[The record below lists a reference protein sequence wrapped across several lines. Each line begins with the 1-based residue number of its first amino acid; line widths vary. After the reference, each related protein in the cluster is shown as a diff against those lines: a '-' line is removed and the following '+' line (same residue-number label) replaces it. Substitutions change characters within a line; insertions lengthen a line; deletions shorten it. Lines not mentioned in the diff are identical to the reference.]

1 MKRFFRLCLRILPPG
16 FREKHRS
23 EMELVFAEAVR
34 SRPGLLSG
42 LALAAGTIAD
52 VLRLRWML
60 WRAEVRPRSVKRRS
74 SRMESLWLDL
84 KLAIRSLRKR
94 RDYTLLALL
103 TLAFGIGAVT
113 AVFSV
118 LNGVLLRPLPYSAS
132 DRIVILWH
140 DLGNGAQSLPALH
153 PLDYF
158 DYRERSERFEDW
170 TLATGRE
177 LILSGDAE
185 PELVDVGVVAAN
197 FFSFF
202 GADPFLGRSF
212 TAEEEVFGG
221 PKVAI
226 LTHRIWS
233 RRFGGDPGVVG
244 RTVRLGGE
252 DHEVVGVLPES
263 FRLLLPPEAFRLR
276 DAEIWTPTQ
285 IDRKDLPPRNFT
297 GYTAFGKMN
306 PGVRLEEAQEEMD
319 RLEAQL
325 KSEHAEHQAANL
337 QVRAVLLHGDVVK
350 RARPTLRVLM
360 AAVGLVL
367 LIACGNTAQLLLTRF
382 RTGER
387 ELSIRAA
394 MGASRWRLARLVV
407 LEGFLL
413 ALGGGLLGIL
423 LARIGI
429 EVLPRFATSSLPRL
443 DSVVVDRA
451 VAGLALASAFGAALL
466 FSLVPALSTSRAS
479 LSHSLADAGRGSA
492 SRRKT
497 HLRSI
502 LVVTEVALSVVLLI
516 ATGLT
521 IRSFVS
527 LLEVEPG
534 FEAGGLLTLRVSL
547 PPTEFPEQEERSAL
561 YDVLE
566 EKILAL
572 PGVISV
578 AAVNQLPLTGSG
590 TLQPY
595 AYDEE
600 TTKNWESVTADE
612 RYVTPGFLPTMG
624 ATLIAGRELTRD
636 DVPLGRRR
644 SLIDETLAERAFGGK
659 SAIGRL
665 LRVEPL
671 GHEDP
676 FTEVVGVV
684 RHVRL
689 HDLTRPLLPQFYF
702 PLSWWTSLSLAVRT
716 EGAPETLVSA
726 VTAEVRRLAP
736 GAAIEDVAPMERLVS
751 QARSQARLSLVLM
764 VGFGVFAILLA
775 SVGLFGVVS
784 YAVSQ
789 RRAELGI
796 RLALG
801 ATPAGVRLF
810 VLEGGFRLVA
820 AALVL
825 GLAAAAGLGHLMSGF
840 LYGVRA
846 FDPLTYASVAVL
858 LGLVALAA
866 CWVPAQRATRVDPVT
881 VLKSE

>member
-1 MKRFFRLCLRILPPG
+1 
-16 FREKHRS
+16 
-23 EMELVFAEAVR
+23 MEVVFVEGSR
-34 SRPGLLSG
+34 SRSG
-42 LALAAGTIAD
+42 FISRLAFAAGTISD
-52 VLRLRWML
+52 VLRVRWML
-60 WRAEVRPRSVKRRS
+60 WRAEVRPRFGKRRS
-74 SRMESLWLDL
+74 SRMESVWLDL
-84 KLAIRSLRKR
+84 KLAMRSLRKR
-94 RDYTLLALL
+94 RDYALLALL

-177 LILSGDAE
+177 WILAGDAE
-185 PELVDVGVVAAN
+185 PELVDVGMVAVN

-202 GADPFLGRSF
+202 GTDPMLGRSF
-212 TAEEEVFGG
+212 TGEEEAFGG

-226 LTHRIWS
+226 LTHRLWG
-233 RRFGGDPGVVG
+233 RRFGADPDVVG
-244 RTVRLGGE
+244 RTIRLGGE
-252 DHEVVGVLPES
+252 DHEVVGVLPAS

-276 DAEIWTPTQ
+276 DAEIWTPAQ
-285 IDRKDLPPRNFT
+285 IDRKELPPRNFT
-297 GYTAFGKMN
+297 GYTAFGKMKR
-306 PGVRLEEAQEEMD
+306 GVRLEEAQEEMD

-325 KSEHAEHQAANL
+325 KIEHAEHQAANL

-350 RARPTLRVLM
+350 RARPTLQVLM

-382 RTGER
+382 RAGER

-407 LEGFLL
+407 LEGALL
-413 ALGGGLLGIL
+413 ALGGGALGIL

-443 DSVVVDRA
+443 DDVVIDRA
-451 VAGLALASAFGAALL
+451 VAGFALAAAFAAALL
-466 FSLVPALSTSRAS
+466 FSLAPALSTSRAR
-479 LSHSLADAGRGSA
+479 LSSSLAEAGRGSA
-492 SRRKT
+492 SKQKT
-497 HLRSI
+497 RLRSI
-502 LVVTEVALSVVLLI
+502 LVVAEVALSVVLLI
-516 ATGLT
+516 GTGLT

-527 LLEVEPG
+527 LLGVEPG
-534 FEAGGLLTLRVSL
+534 FEARGLLTLRVSL
-547 PPTEFPEQEERSAL
+547 PSTDFPEQEERTAL
-561 YDVLE
+561 YDVLHE
-566 EKILAL
+566 RLAAL
-572 PGVISV
+572 PGVVSV

-600 TTKNWESVTADE
+600 TAKNWESVTADE
-612 RYVTPGFLPTMG
+612 RYVSPDFFPTMG
-624 ATLIAGRELTRD
+624 ATLLAGRALTRD
-636 DVPLGRRR
+636 DLGPGRRR
-644 SLIDETLAERAFGGK
+644 AVIDETLAEKAFGRE
-659 SAIGRL
+659 SPIGGL

-702 PLSWWTSLSLAVRT
+702 PLSWWTSVSLAIRT
-716 EGAPETLVSA
+716 EGDPEALAGA
-726 VTAEVRRLAP
+726 VTAELRRLAP
-736 GAAIEDVAPMERLVS
+736 GAAIEEVAPMEQLVS
-751 QARSQARLSLVLM
+751 KARSQARLSLVLM
-764 VGFGVFAILLA
+764 VGFGAFAVLLA

-789 RRAELGI
+789 RRVELGI

-801 ATPAGVRLF
+801 ATPGGVRLF
-810 VLEGGFRLVA
+810 VLRDGFALVSA
-820 AALVL
+820 AVVL

-846 FDPLTYASVAVL
+846 IDPLTYAAVAVML
-858 LGLVALAA
+858 AVVALAA
-866 CWVPAQRATRVDPVT
+866 CWVPADRATRVDPVK
-881 VLKSE
+881 VLKAE

>member
-1 MKRFFRLCLRILPPG
+1 
-16 FREKHRS
+16 
-23 EMELVFAEAVR
+23 MELVFAEANR
-34 SRPGLLSG
+34 SRPGLASR

-60 WRAEVRPRSVKRRS
+60 WRAEVRPRFGERRS
-74 SRMESLWLDL
+74 SGMESLWLDL
-84 KLAIRSLRKR
+84 KLAMRSLRKR
-94 RDYTLLALL
+94 RDYALLALL

-132 DRIVILWH
+132 DRMVILWH

-170 TLATGRE
+170 TLATGQE
-177 LILSGDAE
+177 WILSGDAE

-202 GADPFLGRSF
+202 GADPILGRSF
-212 TAEEEVFGG
+212 TVAEEVFGG

-226 LTHRIWS
+226 LTHRLWS
-233 RRFGGDPGVVG
+233 RRFGSDPGVLG
-244 RTVRLGGE
+244 TTIRLGGE
-252 DHEVVGVLPES
+252 DHEVVGVLPAS

-285 IDRKDLPPRNFT
+285 VDRKNLPPRNFT
-297 GYTAFGKMN
+297 GYTAFGKMK
-306 PGVRLEEAQEEMD
+306 PGVRLEQAQEEMD

-360 AAVGLVL
+360 AAVALVL

-382 RTGER
+382 RSGER

-407 LEGFLL
+407 IEGLLL

-443 DSVVVDRA
+443 DAVVVDRA
-451 VAGLALASAFGAALL
+451 VAGLALAAAFAAAFL

-492 SRRKT
+492 SRR
-497 HLRSI
+497 HSRLRSF
-502 LVVTEVALSVVLLI
+502 LVVAEVALSVVLLI

-547 PPTEFPEQEERSAL
+547 PPAEFPEQEERSAF

-566 EKILAL
+566 ERILAL
-572 PGVISV
+572 PGVVSV

-612 RYVTPGFLPTMG
+612 RYVTPGFLRTMG

-636 DVPLGRRR
+636 DFRLGRRY
-644 SLIDETLAERAFGGK
+644 SVIDETLAKRAFGGN

-684 RHVRL
+684 RHLRL

-702 PLSWWTSLSLAVRT
+702 PLSWWTSLSLTVRT
-716 EGAPETLVSA
+716 EGDPEALAGA
-726 VTAEVRRLAP
+726 VTGEVRRLAP
-736 GAAIEDVAPMERLVS
+736 GAAIEDVAPMEQLVS
-751 QARSQARLSLVLM
+751 KARSQARLSLVLM
-764 VGFGVFAILLA
+764 VGFGAFAILLA
-775 SVGLFGVVS
+775 TVGLFGVVS
-784 YAVSQ
+784 YAVGQ
-789 RRAELGI
+789 RKTELGI

-801 ATPAGVRLF
+801 ATPAGVRFF
-810 VLEGGFRLVA
+810 VLEGGLRLVA
-820 AALVL
+820 AALVV

-846 FDPLTYASVAVL
+846 FDPLTYAGVAAV

-866 CWVPAQRATRVDPVT
+866 CWVPAERATRVDPVT
-881 VLKSE
+881 VLKGD

>member
-1 MKRFFRLCLRILPPG
+1 VHRFFRLCLRALPRD
-16 FREKHRS
+16 FREKYGR
-23 EMELVFAEAVR
+23 EMEVVFSEANR
-34 SRPGLLSG
+34 SRSG
-42 LALAAGTIAD
+42 FVSRLAFAAGALGD
-52 VLRLRWML
+52 LLRLRWML
-60 WRAEVRPRSVKRRS
+60 WRAENRFRVEKRRS
-74 SRMESLWLDL
+74 ASMESLWLDL
-84 KLAIRSLRKR
+84 KLALRSLGKR
-94 RDYTLLALL
+94 RDYALLALL

-118 LNGVLLRPLPYSAS
+118 LNGVLLRPLPYRGS

-158 DYRERSERFEDW
+158 DYRERCERFEDW

-177 LILSGDAE
+177 WILSDDAE
-185 PELVDVGVVAAN
+185 PELVDVGMVAAN

-202 GADPFLGRSF
+202 GADPMLGRSF
-212 TAEEEVFGG
+212 TDEEEAFGG

-226 LTHRIWS
+226 LTHRLWS
-233 RRFGGDPGVVG
+233 RRFGGDPGIVG
-244 RTVRLGGE
+244 RTIGVGGE
-252 DHEVVGVLPES
+252 DHEVVGVLPAS

-276 DAEIWTPTQ
+276 DAEIWTPVQ

-297 GYTAFGKMN
+297 GYTAFGKMK
-306 PGVRLEEAQEEMD
+306 PGVRLEEAQEEME

-325 KSEHAEHQAANL
+325 KEEHAEHEAANL

-350 RARPTLRVLM
+350 RARPTLHILM
-360 AAVGLVL
+360 AAVALVL

-382 RTGER
+382 RSGER

-407 LEGFLL
+407 LEGALL
-413 ALGGGLLGIL
+413 ALGGGVLGIL

-429 EVLPRFATSSLPRL
+429 EVLPGIATSSLPRL
-443 DSVVVDRA
+443 DDIVVDRA
-451 VAGLALASAFGAALL
+451 VAGFALAAAFAAAVL
-466 FSLVPALSTSRAS
+466 FSLIPALSTSRARLS
-479 LSHSLADAGRGSA
+479 LSLAEAGRGSG
-492 SRRKT
+492 SRRQT
-497 HLRSI
+497 SLRSL
-502 LVVTEVALSVVLLI
+502 LVIAEVALSVVLLI
-516 ATGLT
+516 AAGLT

-534 FEAGGLLTLRVSL
+534 FEAARLLTLRVSL
-547 PPTEFPEQEERSAL
+547 PSSDFPEQEERSAF
-561 YDVLE
+561 YDVLHE
-566 EKILAL
+566 RLGAL
-572 PGVISV
+572 PGVVSV

-600 TTKNWESVTADE
+600 TARNWESVTADE
-612 RYVTPGFLPTMG
+612 RYVTPGFLPAMG
-624 ATLIAGRELTRD
+624 ATLLAGRELDRD
-636 DVPLGRRR
+636 DLRQGRRYAV
-644 SLIDETLAERAFGGK
+644 IDETLAEKAFGG
-659 SAIGRL
+659 ANPIGGL
-665 LRVEPL
+665 LRVEAL

-702 PLSWWTSLSLAVRT
+702 PLSWWTSLSLAIRT
-716 EGAPETLVSA
+716 EGDPEALAAS

-736 GAAIEDVAPMERLVS
+736 GAAIQDVAPMEQLVS
-751 QARSQARLSLVLM
+751 KARSQARLSLVLM
-764 VGFGVFAILLA
+764 VGFGAFAVLLA

-789 RRAELGI
+789 RRVELGI
-796 RLALG
+796 RLAMG
-801 ATPAGVRLF
+801 ATPRGVRLF
-810 VLEGGFRLVA
+810 VLRDGFALVA

-825 GLAAAAGLGHLMSGF
+825 GLAAAAALGHLMSGL

-846 FDPLTYASVAVL
+846 IDPLTYGGVALVL
-858 LGLVALAA
+858 AVVALAA
-866 CWVPAQRATRVDPVT
+866 CWVPADRATRVDPVK
-881 VLKSE
+881 VLKAE